1 MIYLVLKSVKL
12 LLVISI
18 LSVLSVLKQALD
30 IKVGPNELQSVMS
43 LPGRGNIHAP
53 GYVPWKCQVF
63 KHNC

>member
-12 LLVISI
+12 LLVFSI
-18 LSVLSVLKQALD
+18 LSVLKQVLD

-53 GYVPWKCQVF
+53 GYVPRKCQVF
-63 KHNC
+63 KA